1 MEQPDLPHLSVC
13 GCNLLSVANEMNWIN
28 HEYSAGLKLRMPPCL
43 FSFPA
48 HLECLRKNT
57 FLGGHLECLHHRKF
71 KPATWTFFWALR
83 GILSAHD
90 YLHIWKPCRYDIKG

>member
-28 HEYSAGLKLRMPPCL
+28 REYSAGLKLRMPPCL

-57 FLGGHLECLHHRKF
+57 FLGVTWNASITENSNLRAGLFFGHYGAF
-71 KPATWTFFWALR
+71 
-83 GILSAHD
+83 
-90 YLHIWKPCRYDIKG
+90 